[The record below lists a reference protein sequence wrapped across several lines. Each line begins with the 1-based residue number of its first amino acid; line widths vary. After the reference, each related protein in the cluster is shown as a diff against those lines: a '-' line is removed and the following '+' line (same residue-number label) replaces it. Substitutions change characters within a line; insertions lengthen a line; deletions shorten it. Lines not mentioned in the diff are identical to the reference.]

1 MNSENKF
8 LPKYKTKTIPEL
20 TKKEN
25 EEYQNIK
32 EKIIQLKINDK
43 NLNLDDET
51 IKELINTSNNST
63 NIQNK
68 LFLDIKGYGK
78 INSLLNDD
86 NLEEIMII
94 GPDKPIYVY
103 HRTKGMMITDIQ
115 IKEIEIKQII
125 EKIATQIQR
134 KIDKQTPILDARL
147 ADGSRVNATIPPIT
161 PDGSTLTIRKF
172 KKEPYTIFDLIKS
185 KTLNTHL
192 ASFLWIVIEGL
203 QIRPSN
209 IIISGSTSSG
219 KTTTLNTL
227 TSFIPP
233 NERIITIEDT
243 LELQLPHEH
252 IIRTETRPPNIEN
265 KGEVSMDL
273 LLKNSLR
280 QRPDRIIVGEVRSKE
295 AITLFTALNTGHSGM
310 GTLHANS
317 TKETITRLINEPMN
331 VPKIMINSLDFII
344 MQKRIYVPKKGTIRR
359 ITEVAEVV
367 GMEMDN
373 LQLNKIY
380 QYNPNKDELEYT
392 AISSNAFNQ
401 IALMK
406 GLTNKELMLEF
417 DKRKQYLEE
426 NINDNLNINDVQ
438 TILNKYYTK
447 NNDN

>member
-1 MNSENKF
+1 
-8 LPKYKTKTIPEL
+8 
-20 TKKEN
+20 
-25 EEYQNIK
+25 
-32 EKIIQLKINDK
+32 
-43 NLNLDDET
+43 
-51 IKELINTSNNST
+51 
-63 NIQNK
+63 
-68 LFLDIKGYGK
+68 
-78 INSLLNDD
+78 
-86 NLEEIMII
+86 
-94 GPDKPIYVY
+94 
-103 HRTKGMMITDIQ
+103 
-115 IKEIEIKQII
+115 
-125 EKIATQIQR
+125 
-134 KIDKQTPILDARL
+134 
-147 ADGSRVNATIPPIT
+147 
-161 PDGSTLTIRKF
+161 
-172 KKEPYTIFDLIKS
+172 
-185 KTLNTHL
+185 
-192 ASFLWIVIEGL
+192 
-203 QIRPSN
+203 
-209 IIISGSTSSG
+209 
-219 KTTTLNTL
+219 
-227 TSFIPP
+227 
-233 NERIITIEDT
+233 
-243 LELQLPHEH
+243 
-252 IIRTETRPPNIEN
+252 
-265 KGEVSMDL
+265 
-273 LLKNSLR
+273 
-280 QRPDRIIVGEVRSKE
+280 
-295 AITLFTALNTGHSGM
+295 M